1 MSVSAPHF
9 LLFSESQSARHEGD
23 WRFVLQAADGSTKL
37 EVEDAEPDMRGE
49 RLELLAVVRGLEA
62 LEQPSRVTLVTASRY
77 VSRGLNCS
85 LPEWR
90 ESGWQWEHHG
100 QMVPI
105 KNRDLWQRLD
115 RALRVHR
122 VQCRSWRFD
131 AASPI
136 TRSASASRLTERD
149 RETIHRAGQR
159 SSLQVSPLEAPV
171 RVKTARRPLALGTG
185 RNRRRW
191 LLACRRRLG
200 DFCQGV
206 RLRLAQCGTSWL
218 PIPWLE

>member
-1 MSVSAPHF
+1 M
-9 LLFSESQSARHEGD
+9 
-23 WRFVLQAADGSTKL
+23 LQAVDGSTKL

-77 VSRGLNCS
+77 VSRGLTCS

-115 RALRVHR
+115 RALRFHR

-131 AASPI
+131 AAGPI
-136 TRSASASRLTERD
+136 TRSASASRLTERERD
-149 RETIHRAGQR
+149 TIHRAGQR
-159 SSLQVSPLEAPV
+159 SSLHVSALESPLRA
-171 RVKTARRPLALGTG
+171 KTSRRRFALGTA

-191 LLACRRRLG
+191 LLTCRRHIS
-200 DFCQGV
+200 DFFQGV
-206 RLRLAQCGTSWL
+206 RLRLAQCGTSL
-218 PIPWLE
+218 LLTPWLE